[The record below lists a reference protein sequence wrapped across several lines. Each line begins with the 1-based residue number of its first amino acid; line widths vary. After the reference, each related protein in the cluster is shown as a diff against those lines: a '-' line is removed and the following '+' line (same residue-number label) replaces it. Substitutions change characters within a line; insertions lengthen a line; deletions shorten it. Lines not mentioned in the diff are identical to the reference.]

1 MRELKKGEN
10 IFDDHFQY
18 SLYKENIVEIVQMN
32 NIPEALAAL
41 EAIKLIIKNT
51 PILIPP
57 NPTKQYIIYTDASEK
72 TLGAVLC
79 QIADDGRLRPIEYM
93 SQNFSSD
100 IADREDIPSKELRA
114 INAALIKFKPYI
126 SKRQDTVVFC
136 DNSANV
142 LGLSASHETS
152 ATIEKMKFRITQ
164 HGIILKHIAG
174 PSNPIADYLSR
185 LMNPIKTSRSPQTA
199 ILPNGL
205 SGLTDKYNKYI
216 PINVELR
223 DINPIVVNKALADTL
238 KPDLNNYIFVDN
250 HRIVSCNTPLKLPL
264 NNKIRLKVKVND
276 YEKPFCPYCK
286 LALIPT
292 NIQNIMNVLM
302 AIANHVEKN

>member
-1 MRELKKGEN
+1 MATLGVIGYARRFIPNLSKYLIPLSRLLKKRKIYKLKPGARPTGIDLHFGNFTYAKEDVIDEEMRELNKGEN

-32 NIPEALAAL
+32 DIPEALAAL

-72 TLGAVLC
+72 SLGAVLC

-199 ILPNGL
+199 IP
-205 SGLTDKYNKYI
+205 
-216 PINVELR
+216 
-223 DINPIVVNKALADTL
+223 
-238 KPDLNNYIFVDN
+238 
-250 HRIVSCNTPLKLPL
+250 
-264 NNKIRLKVKVND
+264 
-276 YEKPFCPYCK
+276 
-286 LALIPT
+286 
-292 NIQNIMNVLM
+292 
-302 AIANHVEKN
+302 